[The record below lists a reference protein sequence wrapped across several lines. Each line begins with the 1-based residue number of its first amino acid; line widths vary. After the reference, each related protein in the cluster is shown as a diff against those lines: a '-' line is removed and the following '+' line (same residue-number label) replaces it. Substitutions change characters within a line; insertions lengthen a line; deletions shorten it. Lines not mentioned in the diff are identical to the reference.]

1 MFPFQLPTYETGYPS
16 FGTPLAGAAVGLPYP
31 VSAGPSYYT
40 VPVVAPSALP
50 VSYQYGTTVPISA
63 PIYTDISHSA
73 LASTT
78 YSYGPTLPTAPMFSY
93 GPTYAALPSPRYDA
107 SPCYGASATYIY
119 PSTPYLE
126 AYSNAAPLV
135 PSPGTAKAAN
145 AIVIAEALGRES
157 IEREEVIEEEATAA
171 EEVSAAAPAP
181 VVEEPAPVPAPVEE
195 PAPVPAP
202 VEEPAPVPA
211 PVVEEPAPV
220 RAPVEEPTP
229 VPAPVEEPAP
239 VPAPVEEPA
248 PVPAPVEEPTPVP
261 APVEEPT
268 PVPAP
273 VVEEETEP
281 VQANVAFSIGNIVK
295 VTVLEAKSLIPGNPQ
310 GTSDPYVLVAL
321 GDQQKKTTTKKCTLE
336 PSWRETFNFDILDL
350 DAKSLKFTV
359 LDKDSKSAD
368 NGLGT
373 TTFSI
378 DSLVFTKREKPTLK
392 LTGDKNAQST
402 MTKYKSRNKSF
413 KQKTFG
419 NLKIQVEIVAP

>member
-211 PVVEEPAPV
+211 PV
-220 RAPVEEPTP
+220 
-229 VPAPVEEPAP
+229 
-239 VPAPVEEPA
+239 
-248 PVPAPVEEPTPVP
+248 EEPTPVP